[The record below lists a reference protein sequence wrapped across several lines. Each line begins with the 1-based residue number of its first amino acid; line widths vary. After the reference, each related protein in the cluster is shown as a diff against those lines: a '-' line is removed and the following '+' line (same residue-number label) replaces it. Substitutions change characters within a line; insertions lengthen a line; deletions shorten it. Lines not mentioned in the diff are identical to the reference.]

1 MQQSVSGVFKV
12 FGDMLKKNPNNR
24 LVNKQGQTGA
34 QKILEKVLDGR
45 SAVIGASR
53 TIKFYWF

>member
-1 MQQSVSGVFKV
+1 
-12 FGDMLKKNPNNR
+12 MLKKNPNNR